1 MDVKLVVLGGKH
13 PGQEIVVQ
21 GPEFLVGRAPECKLR
36 PIATWSAAG
45 TA

>member
-21 GPEFLVGRAPECKLR
+21 GPEFLVGRRRSASCA